1 MAQNPT
7 LNEQAFRRLDTK
19 SIQITRPM
27 TLQGTI
33 NKTFLLL
40 FLCVLGAM
48 VSWANPATWAP
59 YFGWLILGSFVLA
72 LIMSFKP
79 ALSQLLSPI
88 YAFAEG
94 LFLGAFSAAYNAQLH
109 GIVFNAVAITIVV
122 FFIML
127 TLYKTGIIKVTRKL
141 AITVFSATLAICL
154 LYVGSWILSL
164 FGVNTAYL
172 TSSSPLSIGISVVV
186 CLVAA
191 FNFLLS
197 FNFIDQ
203 MTLHYTVPKYM
214 EWYSAFGL
222 LVTLIWLYIEILNL
236 LGKIQRQ

>member
-7 LNEQAFRRLDTK
+7 LNEQAFRRAGSGTF
-19 SIQITRPM
+19 QNTRSM

-40 FLCVLGAM
+40 FICVLGGM
-48 VSWANPATWAP
+48 ISWTNPSAWAP
-59 YFGWLILGSFVLA
+59 YSLWILLGAFVIA
-72 LIMSFKP
+72 LFTSFKP
-79 ALSQLLSPI
+79 TLSPILSPI

-94 LFLGAFSAAYNAQLH
+94 LFLGALSAAYNTQFH
-109 GIVFNAVAITIVV
+109 GIVFNAVAATILV
-122 FFIML
+122 FFVML
-127 TLYKTGIIKVTRKL
+127 LLYKTRIIKVTRGL
-141 AITVFSATLAICL
+141 MITIFSATAAICL

-164 FGVNTAYL
+164 FGVSTAYL

-191 FNFLLS
+191 FNFLLD
-197 FNFIDQ
+197 FHFIDQ
-203 MTLHYTVPKYM
+203 MTLQYTVPKYM

-236 LGKIQRQ
+236 LGKTQRR